1 MQEQEKERNMNRES
15 CIAAGI
21 DYDSGLAHFAGK
33 ADLYEKFLLK
43 FPADTTFADLEKAM
57 ADEDTKAAFIA
68 AHTLKGVT
76 GNLSLNGLYK
86 DILPLVEAL
95 RGDGNM
101 ELAKTLYPPVKEEYD
116 KEIRFLT
123 EQDS

>member
-1 MQEQEKERNMNRES
+1 MDRES

-21 DYDSGLAHFAGK
+21 DYDSGLARFAGK
-33 ADLYEKFLLK
+33 ADLYEKFLKK
-43 FPADTTFADLEKAM
+43 FPADTTFTDLEKAM
-57 ADEDTKAAFIA
+57 ADGDTRAAFIA

-76 GNLSLNGLYK
+76 GNLSLNGLYTG
-86 DILPLVEAL
+86 ILPLVEAL

-123 EQDS
+123 EQES